1 MKKNIALLFIVFIT
15 QVSGILAADFKLA
28 AIFADN
34 MVLQRE
40 QKVLF
45 WGDGKADEE
54 VILHLDKKTFKS
66 KVSLNG
72 KWKISIPALQLGK
85 TYNFKFN
92 SEGKEISLN
101 NVVVGD
107 VWLCSGQSNM
117 EFQIN
122 NFPWATAEVIAATN
136 QNIRYYY
143 IPDEVDLVERDDL
156 VKAGVWKTAT
166 GKDILQF
173 SATAYFFAKNLQ
185 PKVGV
190 PIGIISSDW
199 SGTSIEPWMSKEAL
213 KPFPQFK
220 KTVEEL
226 EANKKTK
233 QQIETEF
240 VELRKTW
247 DNQHYF
253 KGKGIDEKWYLPT
266 TNFSDWKP
274 TKLSTGYWEDS
285 NIGLE
290 NFDGAVWYKTTFDLP
305 ENFDQKKFHLDLNHI
320 KDYSTTWVNGKI
332 VGETFGNNNWCDY
345 YVDASLLQKK
355 GNVVVVRILNIEGKG
370 GFNFHPLW
378 GNNILNGN
386 WDYKADIPFDKTTFV
401 VPNIVNVSPYSNPTI
416 LYNAMISPIKEMPI
430 KGVIWYQ
437 GESNAGRAEEYNQLF
452 PAMINDWR
460 NQFKNKEL
468 PFYFVQL
475 ANYDIIDKSENN
487 SDWAELRESQA
498 KALKLPNTGM
508 ITAIDLGD
516 DNDIHPKNKQDVGY
530 RLSLLALEKSYKK
543 IKGFGYP
550 IISKIE
556 VKNQN
561 QVEVFIESPSEMVIP
576 EDEILGFSLAGEDK
590 IFHQA
595 KASYINGKL
604 LVSSDEVKNPKALR
618 YAWAK
623 NPGKLNMY
631 NANKLPLRPYRSDD
645 FKGVTNGR
653 VYDPNIIYF

>member
-1 MKKNIALLFIVFIT
+1 MKKAIVLFIVFIT
-15 QVSGILAADFKLA
+15 QINSILATDFKLA
-28 AIFADN
+28 AIFSDN

-40 QKVLF
+40 KKVLF
-45 WGDGKADEE
+45 WGDGKSNEE
-54 VILHLDKKTFKS
+54 VILHLDKKTFKC
-66 KVSLNG
+66 KVSPDG
-72 KWKISIPALQLGK
+72 KWKISIPALKLGK
-85 TYNFKFN
+85 TYHFKFN
-92 SEGKEISLN
+92 SEGKEISLS
-101 NVVVGD
+101 NVVAGD

-122 NFPWATAEVIAATN
+122 NFPWATAEVTAATN

-143 IPDEVDLVERDDL
+143 VPDEVDLVERDDF
-156 VKAGVWKTAT
+156 VKAGVWKIAT

-185 PKVGV
+185 PEIGV
-190 PIGIISSDW
+190 PVGIISSDL

-233 QQIETEF
+233 KQIETEF
-240 VELRKTW
+240 AELRKTW
-247 DNQHYF
+247 DKEYYF

-266 TNFSDWKP
+266 TDFSDWKP
-274 TKLSTGYWEDS
+274 TKPSTGYWEDS

-305 ENFDQKKFHLDLNHI
+305 ENFNQEKFHLDLNHV

-345 YVDASLLQKK
+345 YVDVSLLQKK
-355 GNVVVVRILNIEGKG
+355 GNVIIVRILNIEGKG
-370 GFNFHPLW
+370 GFNFHPFW
-378 GNNILNGN
+378 GTPILNGN
-386 WDYKADIPFDKTTFV
+386 WVYKADIPFDKTTFV
-401 VPNIVNVSPYSNPTI
+401 VPNIVNVSPFSNPTI
-416 LYNAMISPIKEMPI
+416 LYNSMISPIKEMPI

-437 GESNAGRAEEYNQLF
+437 GESNAGRAEEYNTLF

-460 NQFKNKEL
+460 NKFKNPEL

-475 ANYDIIDKSENN
+475 ANYDIIDKSGNK
-487 SDWAELRESQA
+487 SDWAELREAQA
-498 KALKLPNTGM
+498 KALQLPNTGM

-550 IISKIE
+550 VISKIE
-556 VKNQN
+556 IRDQN
-561 QVEVFIESPSEMVIP
+561 QVEVFIDTPSSMVIP
-576 EDEILGFSLAGEDK
+576 EDAILGFSLAGEDN

-595 KASYINGKL
+595 KANYVNGKL
-604 LVSSDEVKNPKALR
+604 FVSADEVKNPKALR
-618 YAWAK
+618 YGWAK
-623 NPGKLNMY
+623 NPGKLNLY

>member
-15 QVSGILAADFKLA
+15 HVSSILAADFKLA

-40 QKVLF
+40 KKVLF
-45 WGDGKADEE
+45 WGDGKSNEE
-54 VILHLDKKTFKS
+54 VILQVDKKIFKC
-66 KVSLNG
+66 KVSPDG
-72 KWKISIPALQLGK
+72 KWKISIPALKLGK

-117 EFQIN
+117 EFQIT
-122 NFPWATAEVIAATN
+122 NFPWASAEVVAATN

-190 PIGIISSDW
+190 PIGIISSDL

-220 KTVEEL
+220 NVVAEL

-233 QQIETEF
+233 LQIETEF
-240 VELRKTW
+240 AELRKTW
-247 DNQHYF
+247 DSQYYF

-266 TNFSDWKP
+266 TDFSTWKP
-274 TKLSTGYWEDS
+274 TKPSTGYWEDS
-285 NIGLE
+285 NMGLE
-290 NFDGAVWYKTTFDLP
+290 NFDGTVWYKTAFDLP
-305 ENFDQKKFHLDLNHI
+305 ENFNQEKFHLDLNHI
-320 KDYSTTWVNGKI
+320 KDYSTTWVNGQI

-345 YVDASLLQKK
+345 YVDASILKKK
-355 GNVVVVRILNIEGKG
+355 GNVIVVRILNIEGKG
-370 GFNFHPLW
+370 GFNFHPFW
-378 GNNILNGN
+378 GTPILNGD
-386 WDYKADIPFDKTTFV
+386 WFYKADIPFDKKTFV
-401 VPNIVNVSPYSNPTI
+401 LPNIVNVSPFSNPTI
-416 LYNAMISPIKEMPI
+416 LFNSMISPIKELPI

-460 NQFKNKEL
+460 AKFKNPEL

-475 ANYDIIDKSENN
+475 ANYDIIDKSGNN
-487 SDWAELRESQA
+487 SDWAELREAQA
-498 KALKLPNTGM
+498 KALQLPNTGM
-508 ITAIDLGD
+508 VTAIDLGD

-530 RLSLLALEKSYKK
+530 RLSLVALEKSYKK

-550 IISKIE
+550 VISKIE
-556 VKNQN
+556 FKNQS
-561 QVEVFIESPSEMVIP
+561 QVEVFLDSPSAMVIP
-576 EDEILGFSLAGEDK
+576 EGAILGFSLAGEDK
-590 IFHQA
+590 VFHQA
-595 KASYINGKL
+595 KANYINGKL
-604 LVSSDEVKNPKALR
+604 FVSADEVKKPKALR

-623 NPGKLNMY
+623 NPGKLNLY